1 MNIKHTSKSGAG
13 KAGATVRRKLVR
25 AMAKFGAS
33 YSKWVRVNLR
43 EVEGIT
49 PPRLGVLQALYAKGP
64 QIMAELADRLEV
76 SARNVTVLIDGMER
90 DGFLVRRAHATDRRA
105 TVIALTPA
113 GDALCK
119 QILAVHE
126 DAVGLVF
133 GALDEAA
140 AENLLNEI
148 ETMLAWF
155 ESNPEMKG

>member
-1 MNIKHTSKSGAG
+1 
-13 KAGATVRRKLVR
+13 
-25 AMAKFGAS
+25 MAKFGAS
-33 YSKWVRVNLR
+33 YGKWVRVNLR
-43 EVEGIT
+43 DVEGIT

-90 DGFLVRRAHATDRRA
+90 DGFLERRAHATDRRA

-113 GDALCK
+113 GEALCR
-119 QILAVHE
+119 QVLSAHE
-126 DAVGLVF
+126 DAVGRVF
-133 GALDEAA
+133 GALDEEA

-155 ESNPEMKG
+155 DSNPEMKG

>member
-1 MNIKHTSKSGAG
+1 
-13 KAGATVRRKLVR
+13 
-25 AMAKFGAS
+25 MARFGAA
-33 YSKWVRVNLR
+33 YGKWVRVNLR

-49 PPRLGVLQALYAKGP
+49 PPRLGVLQALFAKGP

-90 DGFLVRRAHATDRRA
+90 DGFLERRPHATDRRA

-113 GDALCK
+113 GEALCR
-119 QILAVHE
+119 QILSAHE
-126 DAVGLVF
+126 DAVGRVF

-140 AENLLNEI
+140 AENLLNDV

-155 ESNPEMKG
+155 DANGEMRS